1 MNELFEVKDVDKKF
15 YEQKLK
21 DFLPDKMIDIHTHV
35 WLDSIRKPSS
45 STPVRAVTWP
55 SLVAKDNSIE
65 DLFET
70 YRLMFPGKEVTPLLF
85 SQVSMNYDIA
95 AGNEYVRSCAERHRL
110 PSLMVA
116 KPEQSASEFE
126 EGIKRGGFLGCKVYL
141 NFAAPYIPEK
151 EIRIYDFLPKH
162 QLEVLDR
169 HGWMA
174 MLHIPR
180 DGRLK
185 DPVNLAQML
194 EIERDYP
201 SLKLIIAHV
210 GRAYCPEDVGDAFD
224 ILAETRNMV
233 FDFSANTN
241 TDVFRQ
247 LIRAVG
253 PKRIVFGSDL
263 PILRMRTRR
272 ICENGNYVN
281 LIPRGMYG
289 DVSGDSHM
297 REVEGPEADSL
308 TFFMYE
314 EIEAFRAAATAEGLS
329 KSDIEDIFYRNAR
342 SLIDRTEKE
351 LRKWES

>member
-151 EIRIYDFLPKH
+151 EIRIYDFLPRH

-241 TDVFRQ
+241 ADVFRQ

-342 SLIDRTEKE
+342 SLIDNTEKE
-351 LRKWES
+351 LRKWTS